1 MYKANGICWSIAFDQ
16 PGSVRACALK
26 LHTKHMETNTGWPL
40 QNTLLRSTTPRNH
53 RAGDRQHWPASECT
67 AYILKL
73 QQTWS
78 DFLNPSTSWKIRIF
92 TAPTCLNFAV
102 KMFTGMYKFF
112 CQKFLRMKCGILD
125 LKIGCHSGFCTC
137 SSIVVLCMQRYCV
150 MIPDSGNV
158 SEVWNVGWRTPAG
171 GRTLIGLL

>member
-1 MYKANGICWSIAFDQ
+1 MGNVNRLHSINPEVFAH
-16 PGSVRACALK
+16 A
-26 LHTKHMETNTGWPL
+26 HWNYT
-40 QNTLLRSTTPRNH
+40 QNIWRRTLGGHCKIPFLRSTTPRNH
-53 RAGDRQHWPASECT
+53 RAGDRQHWPASECA
-67 AYILKL
+67 AYIPKL

-78 DFLNPSTSWKIRIF
+78 DFLNPSTSWKIRNF

-125 LKIGCHSGFCTC
+125 LKIGCHSGFSTC
-137 SSIVVLCMQRYCV
+137 SSIVALCMQRYCV

-171 GRTLIGLL
+171 GRTLIGLLYII